1 MPLAAV
7 RLRASQLPVKFV
19 LDDSLSMN
27 PQSPIS
33 AAAEVEVEAR
43 ISKSGMAKPE
53 PGDLISAPQTVKV
66 GARGVALRVAK
77 VRP

>member
-1 MPLAAV
+1 
-7 RLRASQLPVKFV
+7 
-19 LDDSLSMN
+19 
-27 PQSPIS
+27 
-33 AAAEVEVEAR
+33 
-43 ISKSGMAKPE
+43 MAKSE